1 MIHSI
6 RQPDI
11 DILPD
16 DSFANDLLDR
26 KHLAETLTNLVTNFE
41 SPYVVAIDA
50 AWGAGKTTFIKIWT
64 QELRNQNY
72 PVVQFNAWENDFAG
86 NAMVALSSELT
97 DALREYDSK
106 IGKVENLKDG
116 LRKIVEHSA
125 VTGVRYLT
133 SGVLDLGPIV
143 NKGDMLADYAES
155 LALIKKFKTNLR
167 DFATEL
173 KEQKNCPVV
182 VVIDEL
188 DRCRPLY
195 AIELL
200 EVAKHL
206 FSVENIV
213 FVLAINLRELGH
225 SIKAVYGSDFD
236 SHEYLERFIDI
247 TIPLPKAERVQYIWN
262 LMSEK
267 TEGVVSGTGEN
278 SKIAKYLIM
287 NLLGSPEMNLRRT
300 AHYVKRL
307 NILLTSISNE
317 PDVVLAAV
325 VALIARA
332 YDSENCFKFYHSEIT
347 DGEFAESL
355 FKNIGLRRLNRD
367 LEGAYIAAVLISA
380 QYAIKDSSFDDDPEF
395 KNSALLKKCHLVS
408 KHHIQADQEERD
420 YAIKVMILYK
430 QFQGQRWKLEHFGIN
445 YLKVMKYIALLLP
458 KGDDNENKN

>member
-16 DSFANDLLDR
+16 APLANDLLDR
-26 KHLAETLTNLVTNFE
+26 KHLANTLTNLVAKLE

-50 AWGAGKTTFIKIWT
+50 AWGAGKTTFIKIWA
-64 QELRNQNY
+64 QELRNENY
-72 PVVQFNAWENDFAG
+72 LVVQFNAWESDFTG
-86 NAMVALSSELT
+86 NAMLALSSELT
-97 DALREYDSK
+97 DALREYDSN
-106 IGKVENLKDG
+106 IGRVEELKAG
-116 LRKIVEHSA
+116 LRKIVENSA
-125 VTGVRYLT
+125 ISGVRLVT
-133 SGVLDLGPIV
+133 SGAIDLGPLV
-143 NKGDMLADYAES
+143 NKGDMFANYAES
-155 LALIKKFKTNLR
+155 LVLIKKIKTNLKN
-167 DFATEL
+167 FANEL
-173 KEQKNCPVV
+173 KEKEKKNCPVV

-195 AIELL
+195 AIEVL
-200 EVAKHL
+200 EAAKHL

-247 TIPLPKAERVQYIWN
+247 TIPLPKAERVHFIWN
-262 LMSEK
+262 LMSK
-267 TEGVVSGTGEN
+267 KSRIVVSGTSQN
-278 SKIAKYLIM
+278 STTTKYLIM
-287 NLLGSPEMNLRRT
+287 NFLGSPEMNLRRT

-332 YDSENCFKFYHSEIT
+332 YDSENCFKFYYGEIT
-347 DGEFAESL
+347 DAEFADSL

-367 LEGAYIAAVLISA
+367 REGVFIAAVVISA
-380 QYAIKDSSFDDDPEF
+380 QYALKDVSFADDPEF
-395 KNSALLKKCHLVS
+395 KYSTLLEKYRLIS
-408 KHHIQADQEERD
+408 INNLQSNQDERD
-420 YAIKVMILYK
+420 YANNVLALYEDYRR
-430 QFQGQRWKLEHFGIN
+430 QRWELDHFGRD
-445 YLKVMKYIALLLP
+445 YLDVMEHIALLLP
-458 KGDDNENKN
+458 GGNDNE

>member
-6 RQPDI
+6 RQPDF
-11 DILPD
+11 DISPD
-16 DSFANDLLDR
+16 DPFENDLLDR
-26 KHLAETLTNLVTNFE
+26 KHLAETLTNLVTKFE

-64 QELRNQNY
+64 QALRNQNY

-106 IGKVENLKDG
+106 IGKIEDLKAE
-116 LRKIVEHSA
+116 LRKIVENSA
-125 VTGVRYLT
+125 VAGVRLAT
-133 SGVLDLGPIV
+133 VGVVDLDSLV

-155 LALIKKFKTNLR
+155 LELIKKFKTNLKY
-167 DFATEL
+167 FAKKL
-173 KEQKNCPVV
+173 KKQKNCPVV

-206 FSVENIV
+206 FSVKNII

-247 TIPLPKAERVQYIWN
+247 TIPLPKAERVHFIWN

-267 TEGVVSGTGEN
+267 SRIVTSGTSQN
-278 SKIAKYLIM
+278 STTIKFLIM
-287 NLLGSPEMNLRRT
+287 KLLGSPEISLRRT

-307 NILLTSISNE
+307 NILLTFIDNE
-317 PDVVLAAV
+317 LDVVLAAV

-332 YDSENCFKFYHSEIT
+332 YDSENCFKFYHEEIT
-347 DGEFAESL
+347 DGEFADSL
-355 FKNIGLRRLNRD
+355 FKKIGLKRLNRD
-367 LEGAYIAAVLISA
+367 PEGAYIAVVLISVQLA
-380 QYAIKDSSFDDDPEF
+380 LKNATLADKMQQNKSTLLSDYRHLSVNHVPLEQDKRNYAI
-395 KNSALLKKCHLVS
+395 NV
-408 KHHIQADQEERD
+408 IQIIDNYQEGQNWIFERFGRD
-420 YAIKVMILYK
+420 YLD
-430 QFQGQRWKLEHFGIN
+430 
-445 YLKVMKYIALLLP
+445 VMKHIELLLP
-458 KGDDNENKN
+458 KDNDSE

>member
-11 DILPD
+11 DTPPD
-16 DSFANDLLDR
+16 DPLKYDLLDR
-26 KHLAETLTNLVTNFE
+26 KRLAETLTNLVVNFE
-41 SPYVVAIDA
+41 SSYVVAIDA

-64 QELRNQNY
+64 QELRNQKY

-106 IGKVENLKDG
+106 IGKVEDLKDG
-116 LRKIVEHSA
+116 LRKIVENSA
-125 VTGVRYLT
+125 ITAVRLVT
-133 SGVLDLGPIV
+133 SGVVNLDSLV

-155 LALIKKFKTNLR
+155 LALIKKFKTNLE
-167 DFATEL
+167 DFANEL
-173 KEQKNCPVV
+173 KEQRNCPVV

-247 TIPLPKAERVQYIWN
+247 TIPLPKAEREQFIRN
-262 LMSEK
+262 LMSEI
-267 TEGVVSGTGEN
+267 TERVVLGTGEY
-278 SKIAKYLIM
+278 STITRYLIIKF
-287 NLLGSPEMNLRRT
+287 LGSPEMSLRRT
-300 AHYVKRL
+300 AHYIKRL

-317 PDVVLAAV
+317 PVVVFAAV

-332 YDSENCFKFYHSEIT
+332 YDSENCFKFYRDEIT
-347 DGEFAESL
+347 DDEFADSL
-355 FKNIGLRRLNRD
+355 FKNIGLIRLNRD

-380 QYAIKDSSFDDDPEF
+380 QFAKMNITLANNKGA
-395 KNSALLKKCHLVS
+395 K
-408 KHHIQADQEERD
+408 IQ
-420 YAIKVMILYK
+420 LS
-430 QFQGQRWKLEHFGIN
+430 
-445 YLKVMKYIALLLP
+445 
-458 KGDDNENKN
+458 